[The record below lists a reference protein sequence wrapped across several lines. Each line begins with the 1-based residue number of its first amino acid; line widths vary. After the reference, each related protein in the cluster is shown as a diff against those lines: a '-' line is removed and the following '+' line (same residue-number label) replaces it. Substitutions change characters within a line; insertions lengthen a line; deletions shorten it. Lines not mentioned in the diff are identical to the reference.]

1 MRFRK
6 KGWVLNSSI
15 WRAVLSLF
23 YPPVIIRGK
32 NGKNSENPVGSNKSE
47 KRKPKSA
54 VYRSFWASVV
64 YFHLRLI
71 STKSHKREMTRNQV
85 DGNVSWV
92 RIPPLPPAASCR
104 SQVTHLTLWGVFSF
118 APAPERGSILSTLPT
133 RLSLDAVCI
142 WTLFLF
148 SVGSPA
154 PTTSIYSITVRV
166 WTAPEC
172 HLRSRLFLYSFVLC
186 SHFYWAFFQ
195 HIPSSRWTGYAWDG
209 FSVRLAAYSR
219 RKSFIEVF

>member
-85 DGNVSWV
+85 VRKGTWV
-92 RIPPLPPAASCR
+92 RIPPAPPKRKTS
-104 SQVTHLTLWGVFSF
+104 
-118 APAPERGSILSTLPT
+118 
-133 RLSLDAVCI
+133 SLDDV
-142 WTLFLF
+142 FLF
-148 SVGSPA
+148 GFRRLWRLYPSAFYLHGRIHSARHQGLHGLFWRRMGQKQIGSWGLICSGCGSK
-154 PTTSIYSITVRV
+154 TG
-166 WTAPEC
+166 
-172 HLRSRLFLYSFVLC
+172 RSAQGLAGF
-186 SHFYWAFFQ
+186 
-195 HIPSSRWTGYAWDG
+195 DG
-209 FSVRLAAYSR
+209 LGV
-219 RKSFIEVF
+219 

>member
-23 YPPVIIRGK
+23 YPPVIIGGK

-85 DGNVSWV
+85 VAQAARGFESHPIRHDHASSRFFRLLAFLFVQ
-92 RIPPLPPAASCR
+92 IKPPANITRAQMPITDPLCDYI
-104 SQVTHLTLWGVFSF
+104 QWGAARQTTFAVIYSGCN
-118 APAPERGSILSTLPT
+118 APARKKRTQPVSAGALGKDGVNVLVGFWQRFLRAENCRAERKHSKENER
-133 RLSLDAVCI
+133 RL
-142 WTLFLF
+142 
-148 SVGSPA
+148 
-154 PTTSIYSITVRV
+154 IY
-166 WTAPEC
+166 E
-172 HLRSRLFLYSFVLC
+172 
-186 SHFYWAFFQ
+186 
-195 HIPSSRWTGYAWDG
+195 
-209 FSVRLAAYSR
+209 
-219 RKSFIEVF
+219 

>member
-71 STKSHKREMTRNQV
+71 STKSHKREMTRNAV
-85 DGNVSWV
+85 VRKGTWV
-92 RIPPLPPAASCR
+92 RIPPLPPSKGYEKDVPGKKPDFIGLFCCPN
-104 SQVTHLTLWGVFSF
+104 TVFQSF
-118 APAPERGSILSTLPT
+118 KFV
-133 RLSLDAVCI
+133 DVK
-142 WTLFLF
+142 
-148 SVGSPA
+148 
-154 PTTSIYSITVRV
+154 
-166 WTAPEC
+166 TAFP
-172 HLRSRLFLYSFVLC
+172 L
-186 SHFYWAFFQ
+186 
-195 HIPSSRWTGYAWDG
+195 
-209 FSVRLAAYSR
+209 
-219 RKSFIEVF
+219 

>member
-23 YPPVIIRGK
+23 YPPVIIGGK

-71 STKSHKREMTRNQV
+71 STKSHKREMTRNQFAS
-85 DGNVSWV
+85 NRTWV
-92 RIPPLPPAASCR
+92 RIPSSPPKKSSKLKGLLDFPFLHSSLNLSIFPVRTARFCVRTACFFSQKTGFKSGSVILPCSVTFSQRLPKSSDLGR
-104 SQVTHLTLWGVFSF
+104 SIPCSM
-118 APAPERGSILSTLPT
+118 ACAEDILAL
-133 RLSLDAVCI
+133 
-142 WTLFLF
+142 
-148 SVGSPA
+148 
-154 PTTSIYSITVRV
+154 
-166 WTAPEC
+166 
-172 HLRSRLFLYSFVLC
+172 
-186 SHFYWAFFQ
+186 
-195 HIPSSRWTGYAWDG
+195 
-209 FSVRLAAYSR
+209 
-219 RKSFIEVF
+219 